1 MDKRRSLL
9 GNRAY
14 RWWFIADSACA
25 LGVSQQALYM
35 TLAGFDLMRSVVGA
49 GAISMCALLLQRV
62 LTLVGGTVIDRH
74 DRTALLLLYASV
86 QCLIWAM
93 LSELMGGDLLSS
105 AGYCAVIM
113 ISSGVS
119 GMLGGSSDALLRE
132 VVSDDRYVEA
142 RGANEMRDAAFA
154 MMGAPLCGV
163 LYMVGPWA
171 PPVLMSLCFA
181 IASIAAG
188 ALLLMRREW
197 SAPGAR
203 EMNRGYVC
211 AGGTADVVLA
221 EPAFGKATMRDM
233 RKERSFFNDFFD
245 GLTWFAGNAYAV
257 RVVAVMALVTFAF
270 GIMQYGAQLHLLNSG
285 SSSEEVG
292 FLDAFS
298 CVAVWVGSFFSMR
311 VGARRGAGFSMSAA
325 VVSYGVAAAVL
336 LLRGDFVAIV
346 LALVACSLPMP
357 MLAASVQGDVF
368 LNAPVGMQ
376 GRLRAILVS
385 AVQILSAFSS
395 LVAGFG
401 IEAGGTVLLAV
412 LIGLPVLVA
421 SVVYKDKDAC

>member
-1 MDKRRSLL
+1 MSKRRGLL
-9 GNRAY
+9 GSRAY

-25 LGVSQQALYM
+25 LGASQQALYM
-35 TLAGFDLMRSVVGA
+35 TLAGFDLTKSVVGA
-49 GAISMCALLLQRV
+49 GTFSMFALLLQRV

-74 DRTALLLLYASV
+74 DRAGLLLLYASA
-86 QCLIWAM
+86 QCLIWAV
-93 LSELMGGDLLSS
+93 LPALMEGGLLAA
-105 AGYCAVIM
+105 AGYCTVIM
-113 ISSGVS
+113 ASSGVS
-119 GMLGGSSDALLRE
+119 GVLGGSSDALLRE
-132 VVSDDRYVEA
+132 VVSGDRYVEA

-163 LYMVGPWA
+163 LYMIGPWA

-181 IASIAAG
+181 IAFIAAG
-188 ALLLMRREW
+188 VLLLMRRGEAD
-197 SAPGAR
+197 SSAR
-203 EMNRGYVC
+203 EMDRGRIC

-221 EPAFGKATMRDM
+221 ESGPGKATMQDA
-233 RKERSFFNDFFD
+233 RKARSFFGDFFD
-245 GLTWFAGNAYAV
+245 GLTWFAGNTYAV

-270 GIMQYGAQLHLLNSG
+270 GVMQYGAQLHLLNSG
-285 SSSEEVG
+285 SGSEEVG
-292 FLDAFS
+292 FLDVFS
-298 CVAVWVGSFFSMR
+298 CIAVWVGSFISIR
-311 VGARRGAGFSMSAA
+311 VGARRGAWFSVRAT

-336 LLRGDFVAIV
+336 LLRDDFVAIV

-368 LNAPVGMQ
+368 LNAPVEMQ

-421 SVVYKDKDAC
+421 SVVYRDRRVC